1 MKLIHCADLH
11 LDSDMT
17 SNLTKEKAKERRTE
31 LLVTFQRM
39 ITYAKENDVHHIL
52 ISGDLYDKKIKIL
65 YFIILREIMML
76 KVCLLE

>member
-52 ISGDLYDKKIKIL
+52 TVSYTHLTLPTIYS
-65 YFIILREIMML
+65 
-76 KVCLLE
+76 V

>member
-31 LLVTFQRM
+31 LLVTFALCAGGGMAGGM
-39 ITYAKENDVHHIL
+39 I
-52 ISGDLYDKKIKIL
+52 S
-65 YFIILREIMML
+65 
-76 KVCLLE
+76 

>member
-1 MKLIHCADLH
+1 MKIIHCADLH

-39 ITYAKENDVHHIL
+39 ITYAKEND
-52 ISGDLYDKKIKIL
+52 SAPG
-65 YFIILREIMML
+65 R
-76 KVCLLE
+76 